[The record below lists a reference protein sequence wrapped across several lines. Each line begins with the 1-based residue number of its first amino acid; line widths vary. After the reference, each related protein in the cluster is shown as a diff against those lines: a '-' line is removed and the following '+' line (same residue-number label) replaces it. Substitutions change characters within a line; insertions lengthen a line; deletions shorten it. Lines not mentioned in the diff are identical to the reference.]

1 MKISLL
7 LVFAFLLRVFPAVA
21 ADTPTTPAQ
30 TPAEQLGWKLA
41 VHSYTFQKFSIF
53 DAIDKTAEIGVKY
66 MSISGTVNLLDA
78 DGKIAK
84 KPTISLSPEEFAAIT
99 AHLKEK
105 GISPIFVNMG
115 VVKPVLDEAESRKI
129 FEAAKRMGID
139 TLVAEPETH
148 NKMEEL
154 GPVMDVVEKLAKE
167 YNIKVAIHNHPGPN
181 NFYWN
186 PDTVLAAVN
195 GRSPLLGACA
205 DVGHWVRSRLDPVE
219 CLRKLEGRVIT
230 LHFKDLNEP
239 GPIAHDVPWG
249 TGVSNV
255 KGMLAELKRQ
265 NFKGAF
271 CVEYEYNWTNSSPE
285 IAESVKFFNEAC
297 AELATP

>member
-1 MKISLL
+1 MKTPLL
-7 LVFAFLLRVFPAVA
+7 LVALLFTAWA
-21 ADTPTTPAQ
+21 ASAE

-53 DAIDKTAEIGVKY
+53 DAIDKTASIGVKY
-66 MSISGTVNLLDA
+66 MSISGTVNLVDA
-78 DGKIAK
+78 DGKIVK
-84 KPTISLSPEEFAAIT
+84 KSTPTLSDQETAAIT

-105 GISPIFVNMG
+105 GISPTFVNMG

-129 FEAAKRMGID
+129 FEAAKRLGID
-139 TLVAEPETH
+139 VLVAEPETH

-186 PDTVLAAVN
+186 PEIVLAAVN

-219 CLRKLEGRVIT
+219 CLKKLEGRVIT

-255 KGMLAELKRQ
+255 KGMLEELKRQ
-265 NFKGAF
+265 HFKGAF
-271 CVEYEYNWTNSSPE
+271 CVEYEYNWNDSVPE
-285 IAESVKFFNEAC
+285 IAESVKFFNAAC
-297 AELATP
+297 AELVSPKAAGQ